1 MGQTTLMACR
11 AFNLTRLEIWRILLP
26 RPAITKR
33 LTEASHQGR
42 IHGFSVCVCV
52 GGGGGG
58 GGGELNSTRNF
69 SCPKVE
75 STRNSKFHQLSRRLQ
90 TYFWRPEDTA
100 QNLEITDINLETGR
114 YSSKSGDSQIIRES

>member
-58 GGGELNSTRNF
+58 RGGRIKQYQKLFLS
-69 SCPKVE
+69 E
-75 STRNSKFHQLSRRLQ
+75 SRVYEK
-90 TYFWRPEDTA
+90 
-100 QNLEITDINLETGR
+100 
-114 YSSKSGDSQIIRES
+114 